1 MRKNETTKN
10 NILNGKVLPT
20 LMNLSAPI
28 VVAMTC
34 QTAFNAIDTYFVSRL
49 GSEALAAMSLTFPF
63 FIFLIAFGIG
73 ISIGTSSLIAR
84 TIGAGNTEQTH
95 SAAKNAILLAV
106 AAGVL
111 FTLIGILAARPLVS
125 FMGATGEIYDLTLQ
139 YVSVILFASL
149 LKYLFNVLD
158 GIIRG
163 EGRTKVSM
171 MMMLTA
177 ILTNIVLDPFLIFG
191 IGFFPRMEIAG
202 AALATAISW
211 GVGCCVVLSYYLR
224 GKGIVNLSFKD
235 FKLDL
240 KSMSDIIKVGF
251 PSALSQA
258 AMAVMIIFLSR
269 IILNMDA
276 GEKIIAAYGLG
287 FRVEVVA
294 ILPTVGLRVGTI
306 IMVGQNY
313 GAGLYQRVEEIN
325 RRGNLFIFTVM
336 TAVGAL
342 FSLAAPYIIGI
353 FTQDPEIF
361 NLGVQYLQ
369 HVTITYGFI
378 GLGMVS
384 NASFQGIG
392 RGIPPLVNTFLRLIL
407 LQLSFAYLLAI
418 VLNMGAVG
426 LWRGI
431 LLSNIM
437 FGIVSYLW
445 ATFILRT
452 EKNEV

>member
-294 ILPTVGLRVGTI
+294 LLPTVGLRVGTI

-313 GAGLYQRVEEIN
+313 
-325 RRGNLFIFTVM
+325 
-336 TAVGAL
+336 
-342 FSLAAPYIIGI
+342 
-353 FTQDPEIF
+353 
-361 NLGVQYLQ
+361 
-369 HVTITYGFI
+369 
-378 GLGMVS
+378 
-384 NASFQGIG
+384 
-392 RGIPPLVNTFLRLIL
+392 
-407 LQLSFAYLLAI
+407 
-418 VLNMGAVG
+418 
-426 LWRGI
+426 
-431 LLSNIM
+431 
-437 FGIVSYLW
+437 
-445 ATFILRT
+445 
-452 EKNEV
+452 

>member
-149 LKYLFNVLD
+149 LKYLYNVLD

-287 FRVEVVA
+287 FRVEIVA
-294 ILPTVGLRVGTI
+294 LLPTVGLRVGTI

-336 TAVGAL
+336 TVVGAL

-445 ATFILRT
+445 AKFILRT

>member
-1 MRKNETTKN
+1 M
-10 NILNGKVLPT
+10 
-20 LMNLSAPI
+20 
-28 VVAMTC
+28 
-34 QTAFNAIDTYFVSRL
+34 
-49 GSEALAAMSLTFPF
+49 
-63 FIFLIAFGIG
+63 
-73 ISIGTSSLIAR
+73 
-84 TIGAGNTEQTH
+84 
-95 SAAKNAILLAV
+95 
-106 AAGVL
+106 
-111 FTLIGILAARPLVS
+111 S

-276 GEKIIAAYGLG
+276 GEKIIAAYG
-287 FRVEVVA
+287 
-294 ILPTVGLRVGTI
+294 
-306 IMVGQNY
+306 
-313 GAGLYQRVEEIN
+313 
-325 RRGNLFIFTVM
+325 
-336 TAVGAL
+336 
-342 FSLAAPYIIGI
+342 
-353 FTQDPEIF
+353 
-361 NLGVQYLQ
+361 
-369 HVTITYGFI
+369 FI

>member
-452 EKNEV
+452 EKNEA

>member
-294 ILPTVGLRVGTI
+294 LLPTVGLRVGTI

-452 EKNEV
+452 EKNEA